1 TPENIELVIKKGL
14 IKVVAPLLL
23 DVASSVRNAAADL
36 AIKYLGQSRILDI
49 LPRYLDLTTFGNDI
63 VTAVLQCLIVVVE
76 DNPPAME
83 KIKSNSEGQL
93 QVLLSLESDEPSILL
108 VKTLSAGVIINTCGG
123 NISSLPGNVISQII
137 SILAKTLS
145 VDHRQACNQLSSNVP
160 LPASDGKVAAPKGKA
175 AQVLENHIKSV
186 SQILDAQQNA
196 DDSLDGEE
204 SSDSEEMGDD
214 EPPCNGESSILAEDK
229 LPTEVLEALIT
240 LDIFDKIW
248 TKTQL
253 PAENVA
259 MILKEYEG
267 SSLIYKKLQNLQTR
281 SLLCVNNMLASLPLD
296 NLGGVNGVY
305 KIWVEAGK
313 LVFKQN
319 SDAILLESATA
330 VMRASLDKIKLRENG
345 STNGTVLFSDL
356 AVSDL
361 EMMFTGIRECN
372 VPEIRSNLIR
382 MIGLLALLLV
392 NSLNETTANV
402 ICTITDFILDQA
414 HKENE
419 VWVLAEALDTIIDLY
434 SEDETDVLAAKLNL
448 VDKLSALAPIMK
460 NKARQQKK
468 LPKEFRVL
476 VSTVISN
483 LPRFIKYKKGRIS
496 EPDWYLYYYNWDK
509 GKVESHAKAQNPS
522 GQGTVESI
530 NITSCMWLSPD
541 RILIGTDNGVIM
553 MIENGE
559 LRQNCIFQAFDI
571 TEMSLKKVESTEG
584 AEESGDKTSTSSK
597 QETTSDQDSEG
608 AGEVYPLLSTRMSEL
623 ETEHTYQLRQAE
635 ATQAEKLKEVH
646 EGYCAAIEE
655 LKEKNENL
663 EDKTARMRK
672 DYEQRLEDLAE
683 SKRQALREM
692 NNMFEAKLEEKEL
705 VLQELQEQTD
715 MEKREHETI
724 KSSIEEDA
732 DREIIEI
739 RTAYEVQLKEEK
751 DANIEP
757 KERTIRELRTQIDD
771 MENEELKLLN
781 FKHDLELKI
790 NQLTEKLSSAKK
802 DFLSEADRN
811 LTLKNTLKKIKI
823 DLHNMTANFQDPMKL
838 KLNVKENCTLL
849 TEINNLRTELKSTR
863 TRCFQMESILG
874 LSARYIPPAT
884 ARAKLKHVTEDREQ
898 LDEKFKQKIEGGK
911 TFVIKNQ
918 ADFAR
923 ELLPLYYKHNNMAS
937 FIRQLNMY
945 GFHKIT
951 SVENGG
957 LRYEKDE
964 IEFSHPCFVKNQSYL
979 LEHIKRKIANP
990 KTIVTSGESGE
1001 KILIKPEL
1009 MNKVLTDVKQM
1020 KGKQE
1025 SLDAKFSA
1033 MKQENEALWR
1043 EVAILRQKHIKQQ
1056 QIVNNLIQFLMSL
1069 VQPARPN
1076 NANSNNVGVKRPY
1089 QLMINSAAHNHGE
1102 GAYPGRVKNI
1112 KLDKDSI
1119 LEDINEDNQEDG
1131 PTIHELAH
1139 DDVLHSEIAEDSL
1152 NPANFVSIDT
1162 EIPCS
1167 FSPHNPN
1174 SMQIYPVTKVNSTLP
1189 QTLDVQPV
1197 VTSPSPTIVNPT
1209 SPLDQT
1215 VLDQVFIDPSTI
1227 IREKMRKTPRNT
1239 NKQVKKMTPAN
1250 SFNNLNPAADP
1261 KLPADIFADDDSVE
1275 NCLGAGDSIFQS
1287 ALHNAE
1293 TDPMVSTSKDK
1304 MFGGINIKVEKGVNP
1319 KTSKKSKKSN
1329 KDTPQLN
1336 LADIK
1341 TELQDDLDWNNMSLA
1356 TVNNNSDVNRFNSM
1370 TDIDDHLDSMQTDIE
1385 SLRELLRSDS
1395 YALDTNT
1402 LMGLFG
1408 SDDPFYGLSY
1418 NPVDERAKASNS
1430 AEGNQLMSYTGN
1442 MIPCLEDMNLE
1453 LLENSQE
1460 AVSPSPSPSPSPS
1473 NCTLNTPQVQ
1483 VASPAFPQKR

>member
-1 TPENIELVIKKGL
+1 MR
-14 IKVVAPLLL
+14 
-23 DVASSVRNAAADL
+23 S
-36 AIKYLGQSRILDI
+36 
-49 LPRYLDLTTFGNDI
+49 
-63 VTAVLQCLIVVVE
+63 
-76 DNPPAME
+76 
-83 KIKSNSEGQL
+83 
-93 QVLLSLESDEPSILL
+93 
-108 VKTLSAGVIINTCGG
+108 
-123 NISSLPGNVISQII
+123 
-137 SILAKTLS
+137 
-145 VDHRQACNQLSSNVP
+145 
-160 LPASDGKVAAPKGKA
+160 
-175 AQVLENHIKSV
+175 VLELGASV
-186 SQILDAQQNA
+186 
-196 DDSLDGEE
+196 
-204 SSDSEEMGDD
+204 
-214 EPPCNGESSILAEDK
+214 
-229 LPTEVLEALIT
+229 
-240 LDIFDKIW
+240 
-248 TKTQL
+248 
-253 PAENVA
+253 PAF
-259 MILKEYEG
+259 L
-267 SSLIYKKLQNLQTR
+267 
-281 SLLCVNNMLASLPLD
+281 
-296 NLGGVNGVY
+296 
-305 KIWVEAGK
+305 GK
-313 LVFKQN
+313 LW
-319 SDAILLESATA
+319 
-330 VMRASLDKIKLRENG
+330 KLVN
-345 STNGTVLFSDL
+345 
-356 AVSDL
+356 DL
-361 EMMFTGIRECN
+361 ETN
-372 VPEIRSNLIR
+372 HLI
-382 MIGLLALLLV
+382 
-392 NSLNETTANV
+392 S
-402 ICTITDFILDQA
+402 
-414 HKENE
+414 
-419 VWVLAEALDTIIDLY
+419 W
-434 SEDETDVLAAKLNL
+434 
-448 VDKLSALAPIMK
+448 
-460 NKARQQKK
+460 
-468 LPKEFRVL
+468 
-476 VSTVISN
+476 
-483 LPRFIKYKKGRIS
+483 
-496 EPDWYLYYYNWDK
+496 
-509 GKVESHAKAQNPS
+509 
-522 GQGTVESI
+522 
-530 NITSCMWLSPD
+530 SP
-541 RILIGTDNGVIM
+541 
-553 MIENGE
+553 
-559 LRQNCIFQAFDI
+559 
-571 TEMSLKKVESTEG
+571 
-584 AEESGDKTSTSSK
+584 
-597 QETTSDQDSEG
+597 
-608 AGEVYPLLSTRMSEL
+608 
-623 ETEHTYQLRQAE
+623 
-635 ATQAEKLKEVH
+635 
-646 EGYCAAIEE
+646 
-655 LKEKNENL
+655 
-663 EDKTARMRK
+663 
-672 DYEQRLEDLAE
+672 
-683 SKRQALREM
+683 
-692 NNMFEAKLEEKEL
+692 
-705 VLQELQEQTD
+705 
-715 MEKREHETI
+715 
-724 KSSIEEDA
+724 
-732 DREIIEI
+732 
-739 RTAYEVQLKEEK
+739 
-751 DANIEP
+751 
-757 KERTIRELRTQIDD
+757 
-771 MENEELKLLN
+771 
-781 FKHDLELKI
+781 
-790 NQLTEKLSSAKK
+790 
-802 DFLSEADRN
+802 
-811 LTLKNTLKKIKI
+811 
-823 DLHNMTANFQDPMKL
+823 
-838 KLNVKENCTLL
+838 
-849 TEINNLRTELKSTR
+849 
-863 TRCFQMESILG
+863 
-874 LSARYIPPAT
+874 
-884 ARAKLKHVTEDREQ
+884 
-898 LDEKFKQKIEGGK
+898 GGK

-1174 SMQIYPVTKVNSTLP
+1174 SMQYQVTLEDGDEFDTGGVRIYPVTKVNSTLP

-1370 TDIDDHLDSMQTDIE
+1370 NKRDNISKNFEEYSSLFGTNSNKTDIDDHLDSMQTDIE

-1430 AEGNQLMSYTGN
+1430 AKKLKGEISNVSGEESRVEHSYAEDYAEGNQLMSYTGN